1 MTLFLNLYM
10 SADTATCGTCAAQDH
25 NVHLQEN
32 PAYDFVYP
40 MRSKMNMYTN
50 CEQTRIRTQG
60 IKLTLQ
66 SNYTHYYAY
75 RENC

>member
-1 MTLFLNLYM
+1 MNMNCTYMLSTAIHIALNITLFLNLYM

-40 MRSKMNMYTN
+40 MRPKMNVY
-50 CEQTRIRTQG
+50 Q
-60 IKLTLQ
+60 L
-66 SNYTHYYAY
+66 
-75 RENC
+75 